1 MKNDLKELSD
11 PIKFHSPL
19 SIENYSA
26 ESLREMLKLMI
37 LIRKTEQ
44 QLALGRKNGFIGG
57 PVHLGAG
64 QEAVAVGISE
74 NLRKTDRVFGG
85 HRSHSH
91 LLALN
96 PDFYKLF
103 AEVLGKKTGF
113 SKGMGGS
120 MHLYDKSNGFYGSV
134 PIVAGTVS
142 LAVGSAM
149 AAKINKTN
157 DIGVAY
163 LGDGAIEEGVVHES
177 FNLAKIQKA
186 PMLFVIENNLFASH
200 MHISL
205 RQPSD
210 MISRFAKANDISYKL
225 IDGNDVVAVAKA
237 SEELIKGM
245 RNGNGPALIEL
256 VTYRWYGHVDWRD
269 DIDVGVDRSLE
280 DVVNWKARDPI
291 LRLSKAMIEDGMWSE
306 EQEKTLHCVFDTKI
320 KDAWERAMND
330 PYPSPDATLKY
341 VYK

>member
-1 MKNDLKELSD
+1 MKNDLNGLSNPEKYHD
-11 PIKFHSPL
+11 PISIKNQDIGILKNML
-19 SIENYSA
+19 S
-26 ESLREMLKLMI
+26 RML

-44 QLALGRKNGFIGG
+44 RLALERKNGVIGG

-64 QEAVAVGISE
+64 QEAIAVGISQ
-74 NLRKTDRVFGG
+74 NLKKTDRVFGA

-96 PDFYKLF
+96 PDFYRLF
-103 AEVLGKKTGF
+103 AEVLGKETGF

-120 MHLYDKSNGFYGSV
+120 MHLYDQPNGFYGSV

-142 LAVGSAM
+142 LAVGAAM
-149 AAKINKTN
+149 AAKMQKTD
-157 DIGVAY
+157 DIGVVY
-163 LGDGAIEEGVVHES
+163 IGDGAVEEGVVHES

-210 MISRFAKANDISYKL
+210 MISRFAIANDIPYKL
-225 IDGNDVVAVAKA
+225 VDGNDVVAVAKA
-237 SEELIKGM
+237 SKELIDDIRAGKGP
-245 RNGNGPALIEL
+245 GFIEL

-269 DIDVGVDRSLE
+269 DVDVGVDRSLDDIE
-280 DVVNWKARDPI
+280 SWKARDPI
-291 LRLSKAMIEDGMWSE
+291 LRLSKSMIKAKMWSMV
-306 EQEKTLHCVFDTKI
+306 QENDLNNMFDKEIQT
-320 KDAWERAMND
+320 AWEKAIND
-330 PYPSPDATLKY
+330 PYPSSDATLKY
-341 VYK
+341 VYS